1 MNFHNNSL
9 PILGQKVVP
18 ALIIRLGKLKVESVE
33 IEDGYFRNMSG
44 YSEEMSEM
52 ELYDAGRAWWK
63 ISENRVKQDQIRF
76 FVLSFQRTVLG
87 VYEIEKVVG
96 RDLDNRKAL
105 TGVKVDSG
113 PVFDQYFGT
122 NGKQIVFPKNSAN
135 PVYYWPPA

>member
-1 MNFHNNSL
+1 MNFRNNSL
-9 PILGQKVVP
+9 PILGQNVMP

-33 IEDGYFRNMSG
+33 IEDGYFRKMSG

-87 VYEIEKVVG
+87 VYEIEKVLG
-96 RDLDNRKAL
+96 RNRDNRKAL

-113 PVFDQYFGT
+113 QVVDQYFGT

-135 PVYYWPPA
+135 PVYYWPPK